1 MSDAFVLRVLRRK
14 QQVPAAITRRINQP
28 IKAYLMPRLQT
39 MSKSREEMY
48 EFLSLTNPIQKGG
61 FRMIHVPS
69 RLPGESFSLYHL
81 EETMKPL
88 GYVINGNW
96 DYDHG
101 YFDYKIDNRDGYT
114 FLRVPF
120 TAEKGQLDQPGV
132 VVKMGHPFLLK
143 HVYQDKLDDH
153 AMVGNV
159 GASFN
164 QFQEPKEKD
173 GDVSKAYAEIG
184 FSLVKELEDALL

>member
-1 MSDAFVLRVLRRK
+1 MGIGIMIMDILIIKLTTVT
-14 QQVPAAITRRINQP
+14 AIP
-28 IKAYLMPRLQT
+28 FSEFRLQPRKD
-39 MSKSREEMY
+39 SW
-48 EFLSLTNPIQKGG
+48 
-61 FRMIHVPS
+61 
-69 RLPGESFSLYHL
+69 
-81 EETMKPL
+81 
-88 GYVINGNW
+88 IN
-96 DYDHG
+96 
-101 YFDYKIDNRDGYT
+101 
-114 FLRVPF
+114 
-120 TAEKGQLDQPGV
+120 AGV

>member
-1 MSDAFVLRVLRRK
+1 
-14 QQVPAAITRRINQP
+14 
-28 IKAYLMPRLQT
+28 
-39 MSKSREEMY
+39 
-48 EFLSLTNPIQKGG
+48 
-61 FRMIHVPS
+61 MIHVPS

-132 VVKMGHPFLLK
+132 VVKLGDPFLLK
-143 HVYQDKLDDH
+143 HVYQDKLD
-153 AMVGNV
+153 
-159 GASFN
+159 
-164 QFQEPKEKD
+164 
-173 GDVSKAYAEIG
+173 
-184 FSLVKELEDALL
+184 

>member
-1 MSDAFVLRVLRRK
+1 
-14 QQVPAAITRRINQP
+14 
-28 IKAYLMPRLQT
+28 
-39 MSKSREEMY
+39 
-48 EFLSLTNPIQKGG
+48 
-61 FRMIHVPS
+61 MIHVPS

-132 VVKMGHPFLLK
+132 LVKMGHPFLLK

>member
-1 MSDAFVLRVLRRK
+1 
-14 QQVPAAITRRINQP
+14 
-28 IKAYLMPRLQT
+28 
-39 MSKSREEMY
+39 
-48 EFLSLTNPIQKGG
+48 
-61 FRMIHVPS
+61 MIHVPS

-120 TAEKGQLDQPGV
+120 TAEK
-132 VVKMGHPFLLK
+132 
-143 HVYQDKLDDH
+143 
-153 AMVGNV
+153 
-159 GASFN
+159 
-164 QFQEPKEKD
+164 
-173 GDVSKAYAEIG
+173 SKAGSARRCGENGRSI
-184 FSLVKELEDALL
+184 SLKACISR